1 MRVAVLGAL
10 LVSKDWRNGLA
21 LALTL
26 PLFSFAVSGHPVFPK
41 FLLIAAELSVN
52 VLLFVWLSR
61 VFGRRFGSR
70 VAVGAAAFLSILLSK
85 VLYYGLKALVLTAGL
100 MQSELVATALWA
112 QLAVAVLLSHASRHY
127 HLKVAR
133 LPIPPPLQL
142 LSIHNPLF
150 PVHNQHSI
158 LACSGCSPMLIP
170 VSQLRAEIM
179 PFL

>member
-1 MRVAVLGAL
+1 MAVSVTRKAVGIGLTDAVALLFVYLVPALSHLTSLPFYLIDPMRVAVLGAL

-41 FLLIAAELSVN
+41 FLVIAAELSVN

-112 QLAVAVLLSHASRHY
+112 QLAVAVLLSLGFAIWWKKTY
-127 HLKVAR
+127 
-133 LPIPPPLQL
+133 
-142 LSIHNPLF
+142 
-150 PVHNQHSI
+150 
-158 LACSGCSPMLIP
+158 
-170 VSQLRAEIM
+170 
-179 PFL
+179 